1 MPRATWMVHA
11 TVHEPTALVCAFVA
25 HYLGLGADLID
36 LRLDRPAPEV
46 ERLLAPL
53 DRVRVTVCT
62 DAYWQATGRDA
73 RPALHTLRQRVN
85 AAHAYRALEQD
96 WMLFCDADEFL
107 VPEGRFAD
115 RLAALPARVQF
126 RRIRVVERVQ
136 RDGVPQDGLFDGV
149 FRGPLPDQGD
159 VAERIYGRETARFL
173 TRGLAGHVAGK
184 SVMRRGTDLVP
195 SLHFP
200 VPPRLGPL
208 DRALI
213 VATPPWRA
221 KLDGAVIA
229 HFDGLTPLHFLLKLL
244 HKHVSAL
251 DAPDAPPSKR
261 TEARR
266 AQIAAAAA
274 GCRDPAALR
283 QLQALLWLSPEAEA
297 MLRAEGTLRS
307 LPLDPAAAAQRL
319 FPDAGLDYS
328 AANFDAAL
336 RAQHAALIARTGFPV

>member
-11 TVHEPTALVCAFVA
+11 TVHEPVALVCAFVA
-25 HYLGLGADLID
+25 HYLDLGADLID

-107 VPEGRFAD
+107 VPEGLFAD

-136 RDGVPQDGLFDGV
+136 RAGVPQEGLFDGV
-149 FRGPLPDQGD
+149 FRGPLADRGD
-159 VAERIYGRETARFL
+159 VAERVYGRDAARFL
-173 TRGLAGHVAGK
+173 TRGMLGHVAGK
-184 SVMRRGTDLVP
+184 SILRRGTDLVP

-221 KLDGAVIA
+221 RLDGAVIA

-251 DAPDAPPSKR
+251 EAPDAPPSKR

-266 AQIAAAAA
+266 ALIAAVAA
-274 GCRDPAALR
+274 GCLDDAALR
-283 QLQALLWLSPEAEA
+283 QLQALLWLTPEAEA
-297 MLRAEGTLRS
+297 LLRTENALHA
-307 LPLDPAAAAQRL
+307 LHLDPAAAALRR
-319 FPDAGLDYS
+319 FPGAGLDY
-328 AANFDAAL
+328 AAAPFDASL
-336 RAQHAALIARTGFPV
+336 RMQYAALIARTGFPL